1 MNDKD
6 WEMLKILYEEK
17 NITKTA
23 EILYLSQ
30 PSLSYRIKQ
39 LEKELGITILKRGRR
54 GIEFT
59 ERGEYLAK
67 YADDMHLKFIDLK
80 ESLSNMDEQLHGT
93 LRLGVSRS
101 IALYTLP
108 TILHNFLELH
118 PNVEF
123 SVNTGLN
130 LDLIN
135 SVYKQ
140 EFHIGI
146 VRGNH
151 HWSDE
156 KIIVSEESIY
166 LISNHNLDINELP
179 SIPRIDYVTD
189 SALTMLFDNWWRD
202 NYSSPPKVSMMVD
215 NMEIAKKMVSAGLGY
230 TIVPGIVLQGNEY
243 PFIQELRNKDN
254 EKLKWVTWV
263 LFRKEYLSLT
273 TVKTFVEFLKDN
285 YR

>member
-1 MNDKD
+1 MHHKD
-6 WEMLKILYEEK
+6 WEMLKMLYEQK

-23 EILYLSQ
+23 DLLYLSQ

-39 LEKELGITILKRGRR
+39 LERELGITILKRGRR

-59 ERGEYLAK
+59 DQGEYLVK
-67 YADDMHLKFIDLK
+67 YAEEMLVKFTNFQ
-80 ESLSNMDEQLHGT
+80 ENLSNMDNQLHGT

-101 IALYTLP
+101 IALHTLP
-108 TILHNFLELH
+108 DILHDFHQLH

-140 EFHIGI
+140 DYHIGI

-166 LISNHNLDINELP
+166 LISNQKLNLDNLP
-179 SIPRIDYVTD
+179 IIPRINYETD

-202 NYSSPPKVSMMVD
+202 NYSKPPKVSMMVD

-230 TIVPGIVLQGNEY
+230 TIVPGIVLKDEEY
-243 PFIQELRNKDN
+243 HFVHELKNKQN
-254 EKLKWVTWV
+254 QNLKWITWV
-263 LFRKEYLSLT
+263 LFRKEYLELS
-273 TVKTFVEFLKDN
+273 TVKAFVEFLKNN
-285 YR
+285 YH